1 MPVNIQPT
9 AFVTD
14 TGEWSKQA
22 DIVTFNH
29 RALTAH
35 QWAVLSELPEYERI
49 GYVLAIL
56 RSEDLRYWEET
67 E

>member
-14 TGEWSKQA
+14 EGHWSQQS

-29 RALTAH
+29 RALNKH
-35 QWAVLSELPEYERI
+35 QWEVLEELPDYERI

-56 RSEDLRYWEET
+56 RGEDLRYWEEV